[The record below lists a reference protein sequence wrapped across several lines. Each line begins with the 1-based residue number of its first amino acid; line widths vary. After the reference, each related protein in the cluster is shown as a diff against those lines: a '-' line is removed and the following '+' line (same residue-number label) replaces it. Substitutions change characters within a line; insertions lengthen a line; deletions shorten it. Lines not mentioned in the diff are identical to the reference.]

1 MHIIAHRGA
10 SFLEPEN
17 TLRSIR
23 RAIDLHADMV
33 EVDVRVSKDGE
44 LVVIHDERVDR
55 TTNGTGYVKDLKLR
69 ELKKLDAGLGEEIPT
84 LNEVLKLF
92 KDKIGENVKLIVEI
106 KIPKIEEEVLKIIHD
121 VALKRVLLTSFYHPT
136 IKNVKN
142 LNPDMETGIIFAC
155 QPINAW
161 ELALNAGSDVIFPR
175 SEFVDKAMVE
185 NAHKHMI
192 SVYPWT
198 IDERDRAKALIKMGV
213 DGIVTNK
220 LIDRI

>member
-10 SFLEPEN
+10 SFIEPEN

-23 RAIDLHADMV
+23 RAIDLDADMV
-33 EVDVRVSKDGE
+33 EVDVRVSKDRK
-44 LVVIHDERVDR
+44 LVVIHDEKVDR
-55 TTNGTGYVKDLKLR
+55 TTDANGYVKDLEIR
-69 ELKKLDAGLGEEIPT
+69 ELKEFDAGLGEEIPT
-84 LNEVLKLF
+84 LDEVLEVF
-92 KDKIGENVKLIVEI
+92 KDIGKSVKLIVEI
-106 KIPKIEEEVLKIIHD
+106 KIPKIEKLVLDNIHK
-121 VALKRVLLTSFYHPT
+121 AGFEQVLLTSFYHPT

-142 LNPDMETGIIFAC
+142 LDPDMETGIIFAC
-155 QPINAW
+155 QPIKAW
-161 ELALNAGSDVIFPR
+161 KLALDADADVIFPR
-175 SEFVDKAMVE
+175 SEFVDNKMIE
-185 NAHKHMI
+185 SAHKHMI